1 MHALRETDLTRW
13 ERMLLVPQS
22 RVHSREG
29 RQFAFLLTRYRLP
42 VASIS
47 AMIQRLVPPP
57 KYHVERLVPGVRSG
71 RTARI
76 RGMFVIQRGGTGSR
90 PVEPSEALE
99 MLLANC
105 EDAFGFPPYETLERM
120 LLAVSSDDL
129 RSAERAIITAALSDV
144 PTELVQSETLDWADH
159 IARKITDRAP
169 VSLSLAA
176 ISGEGH
182 FRGLR

>member
-1 MHALRETDLTRW
+1 
-13 ERMLLVPQS
+13 
-22 RVHSREG
+22 
-29 RQFAFLLTRYRLP
+29 
-42 VASIS
+42 
-47 AMIQRLVPPP
+47 
-57 KYHVERLVPGVRSG
+57 
-71 RTARI
+71 
-76 RGMFVIQRGGTGSR
+76 
-90 PVEPSEALE
+90 
-99 MLLANC
+99 
-105 EDAFGFPPYETLERM
+105 M